1 MGLRVKGNPV
11 RDRIFDFLN
20 QAEIE
25 YGLKDELYRLICSGK
40 SVPVLLGQMS
50 AMGLEK
56 DLYGALTE
64 LLTAWQVC
72 DL

>member
-1 MGLRVKGNPV
+1 MSKAGEE
-11 RDRIFDFLN
+11 RIFDFLN

-25 YGLKDELYRLICSGK
+25 FGLKDELYRLIRTRK

-56 DLYGALTE
+56 ELYGVLAE
-64 LLTAWQVC
+64 LLTAWKIAG
-72 DL
+72 